1 MKDMLYKDVHNFYL
15 IVLEINEKRKG
26 KLLHL
31 EFWTEEYLGC
41 K

>member
-1 MKDMLYKDVHNFYL
+1 MEDMLYKDVHNFYL

-26 KLLHL
+26 KPLHL
-31 EFWTEEYLGC
+31 EFWNQEYLGC